1 MKNTATL
8 TRCILALALIL
19 APGSLSAQ
27 GGAVQVS
34 IPAINSHRGDRVEIP
49 VVLSGAIGQAVVAAK
64 LEIDY
69 DPAVLTFEEVVTE
82 GTLTAGWMVQHNI
95 RTAGDKQQL
104 HVGLAAAAGFAT
116 AGDLFL
122 LAFRVSES
130 VALSSGC
137 DLELITAALEQA
149 SDGALLDV
157 ELLDGSL
164 RVRGQPVIWSNAVL
178 ALDEGNV
185 GALDPAVLDV
195 RDPDNTAAELLYTVA
210 TAPLHG
216 TLRKGSQVL
225 VQASTFTQEDINQGT
240 VQYIHDGSE
249 TSEDDFTFAVTDGIG
264 DPLQGSLLIEV
275 AAVNDVPALEPLGN
289 LTVDENTVVEVA
301 VATVDPDGTPI
312 LAVSNLPPFASF
324 EDRGDGTGTLSLSP
338 NFTHAGVYLGLEIT
352 ATDEF
357 DASLVDSEIFTLVV
371 NNINNAPVAAAGQDI
386 EVAYVAVAATAVT
399 LDGSGS
405 SDPENDP
412 LIYRWFANGVQIA
425 TGATATVDLPFGSQT
440 VSLVVDDGALL
451 SQPDEVVVDVVDR
464 TPPIISLLGDE
475 ELLLELGTPYDEPGG
490 TAQDEIDGD
499 LSANVEIIGSVD
511 ENAEG
516 EYVLTYQVSDAAG
529 NAAVSQTRTIEVVTT
544 ANSYVLIATHSMYL
558 KSRARIHTGHIGVV
572 DFGSSPF
579 VGGREELVMGSR
591 ASTGAEVQVSA
602 PRVLLRGRVD
612 IAGTLVFSE
621 LRWFRPTPTIGEQ
634 QKVGGDYWPLFDA
647 IGLPAFQIGD
657 SGTVDIDVRQRN
669 TLTLLPEQ
677 RYDRIRVRSMATLIL
692 AGGEYH
698 IDRLDIGQNATVVAL
713 APVTLLIGASFDM
726 RQKAYFGPQDNDVD
740 PAAIRVYVNGTER
753 RRNDERDAQVRYVS
767 KAARVGVKAQFAG
780 NLYAP
785 NGTIDLRESSQTLGS
800 FIARDVIVGTRAEVS
815 LRSGWEMPGVIYQ
828 PPTGAVAKPI
838 VRAMEEEQVVAEVQ
852 LGNYPNPF
860 NPSTTLR
867 YSLPEFAQ
875 VQLTI
880 YSALGQKVSVLV
892 DESQAAG
899 AYTVEWDGRDTNG
912 IALASGVYLAH
923 LRVGKMQQS
932 QKLILMK

>member
-1 MKNTATL
+1 MVAVALSL
-8 TRCILALALIL
+8 TPAA
-19 APGSLSAQ
+19 LSAQ
-27 GGAVQVS
+27 NEIVQVS
-34 IPAINSHRGDRVEIP
+34 LPAVNSHRGERVEIP
-49 VVLSGAIGQAVVAAK
+49 VVLSGAIGQAVVAVK
-64 LEIDY
+64 LEVNY
-69 DPAVLTFEEVVTE
+69 DPAVLTFEEVITE
-82 GTLTAGWMVQHNI
+82 GTLSAGWMAQHNI
-95 RTAGDKQQL
+95 RTNGAKQEL
-104 HVGLAAAAGFAT
+104 HVGLATATGFAT
-116 AGDLFL
+116 AGDLLL

-130 VALSSGC
+130 VALSTGC

-164 RVRGQPVIWSNAVL
+164 RVRGEPVVWSNAVL
-178 ALDEGNV
+178 AVDEGNSR
-185 GALDPAVLDV
+185 ALDPAILDV
-195 RDPDNTAAELLYTVA
+195 RDPDNTAAELVYTVA

-216 TLRKGSQVL
+216 TLRNGSQVL

-240 VQYIHDGSE
+240 VQYTHDGSE
-249 TSEDDFTFAVTDGIG
+249 TSDDDFTFAVTDGIG
-264 DPLQGSLLIEV
+264 DPLQGSLAIEV
-275 AAVNDVPALEPLGN
+275 AAVNDAPVLDPLGN
-289 LTVDENTVVEVA
+289 LTVDENTLVTVA
-301 VATVDPDGTPI
+301 VAAQDPDGTPI
-312 LAVSNLPPFASF
+312 LTASNLPAFASF
-324 EDRGDGTGTLSLSP
+324 EDHGDGTGTLRLSP
-338 NFTHAGVYLGLEIT
+338 NFTHAGVYAGLEIA

-357 DASLVDSEIFTLVV
+357 DASLVANEIFTLVV
-371 NNINNAPVAAAGQDI
+371 NNVNNAPVAAAGQDI
-386 EVAYVAVAATAVT
+386 EVAYVTVAATSVT

-405 SDPENDP
+405 SDPENDL
-412 LIYRWFANGVQIA
+412 LIYRWFTNGSQIA
-425 TGATATVDLPFGSQT
+425 TGATPTVDLPFGSQT

-451 SQPDEVVVDVVDR
+451 SQPDEVVVHVVDR
-464 TPPIISLLGDE
+464 TSPEIPLLGEDL
-475 ELLLELGTPYDEPGG
+475 LLLELGTPYDEPGFS
-490 TAQDEIDGD
+490 AQDEIDGD

-516 EYVLTYQVSDAAG
+516 EYVLTYQVSDAVG
-529 NAAVSQTRTIEVVTT
+529 NAAVSQTRTVEVVTT

-591 ASTGAEVQVSA
+591 ASSGAAVRVSA

-612 IAGTLVFSE
+612 IAGTLVFSQ
-621 LRWFRPTPTIGEQ
+621 LRWFRPTPTIEEQ
-634 QKVGGDYWPLFDA
+634 QKVGEDYWPLFADL
-647 IGLPAFQIGD
+647 GLPAFHTGD

-669 TLTLLPEQ
+669 THTLLPNQ

-698 IDRLDIGQNATVVAL
+698 IDRLDIGQNATVVAT

-753 RRNDERDAQVRYVS
+753 RRNDERDAQIRYVS
-767 KAARVGVKAQFAG
+767 KAARIGVKAQFAG

-785 NGTIDLRESSQTLGS
+785 NGTIDLRESSQALGS

-838 VRAMEEEQVVAEVQ
+838 IRAVEEEYAVENVQ

-860 NPSTTLR
+860 NPSTTLH
-867 YSLPEFAQ
+867 YALPEFEQ

-880 YSALGQKVSVLV
+880 YSALGQKVKVLV
-892 DESQAAG
+892 DEPQAAG
-899 AYTVEWDGRDTNG
+899 VYTVEWNGRDADG
-912 IALASGVYLAH
+912 IPLASGVYLAY